1 VDRVR
6 LVLSVEPELFETKV
20 VRLAAQPLGVVLFF
34 ASSPSW
40 TQAMSHGAVLALITL
55 SMVCIHVKTRSD
67 EFHTQDREP
76 KPQPWWTATAPLGPV
91 WLRRRGVGA
100 WSCRPGPVLHDAHVV
115 RHGLRPVPNP
125 RDLD

>member
-1 VDRVR
+1 

-76 KPQPWWTATAPLGPV
+76 KPQPWWTATAPWALFGFAVAASALGHV
-91 WLRRRGVGA
+91 DQ
-100 WSCRPGPVLHDAHVV
+100 VLFCTMLMLFDMVFAPFRIHVTLIEE
-115 RHGLRPVPNP
+115 GL
-125 RDLD
+125 